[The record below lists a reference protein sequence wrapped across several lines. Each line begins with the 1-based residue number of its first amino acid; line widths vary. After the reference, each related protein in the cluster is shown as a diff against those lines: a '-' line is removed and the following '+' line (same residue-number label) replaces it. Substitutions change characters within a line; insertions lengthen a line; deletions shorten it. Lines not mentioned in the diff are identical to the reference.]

1 MGQTNSS
8 KGTFNH
14 AYTGGKP
21 SELNPIRVPKISENA
36 DRNPYDSGKVTK
48 SGIASRDNEAISS
61 TAFRDISEVENFKPF
76 GADLND
82 FDFDP
87 LPVASKRGLVSL
99 MDDSQD
105 SEKEA
110 EVSDDKSNEN
120 NKSDLKDV
128 GRNLEVLQAEV
139 DEILEESF
147 NYSDDI
153 MNQEEENRENEQNV
167 NEKKNAEEK
176 AEQVR
181 DKMSFGNE
189 TGEVHAGG
197 DIPEVSAAAA
207 VEPTIK
213 RSESPVDLKDK
224 ETTRAPSDEQ
234 PKRTSFR
241 NVFAYSDSFEDEGL
255 VQSGFS
261 KTKKKKDD
269 FFSDSDDDNAAEGD
283 KNVDKG
289 DVIASLDDFGLED
302 EGSQM
307 VAVEVASFEKQTS
320 IQFEEESEVS
330 F

>member
-1 MGQTNSS
+1 MG
-8 KGTFNH
+8 
-14 AYTGGKP
+14 
-21 SELNPIRVPKISENA
+21 
-36 DRNPYDSGKVTK
+36 DPYDSGKVTK
-48 SGIASRDNEAISS
+48 SGIASRDNEDISS
-61 TAFRDISEVENFKPF
+61 TAFKSTIRDISEVENFKPF
-76 GADLND
+76 GEDLND

-87 LPVASKRGLVSL
+87 LPVASKSGLVSL

-110 EVSDDKSNEN
+110 EVSDAKSKNEI

-139 DEILEESF
+139 DEIIEESF

-153 MNQEEENRENEQNV
+153 MNQEEENRENEQNA

-181 DKMSFGNE
+181 DKKSSGNE

-213 RSESPVDLKDK
+213 RSGSPVDLKEK

-241 NVFAYSDSFEDEGL
+241 NVFAYSDSFEDEDL

-261 KTKKKKDD
+261 KTKKKKDN
-269 FFSDSDDDNAAEGD
+269 FFSDSDDDNVADGD
-283 KNVDKG
+283 RNVDKG

-320 IQFEEESEVS
+320 VQFEEESEVS